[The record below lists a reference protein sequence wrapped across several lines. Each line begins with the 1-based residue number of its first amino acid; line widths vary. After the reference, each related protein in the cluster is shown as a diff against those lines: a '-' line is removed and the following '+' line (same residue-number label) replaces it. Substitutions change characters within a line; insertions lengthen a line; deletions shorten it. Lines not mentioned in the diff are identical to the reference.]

1 MIIAIDG
8 PAASG
13 KGTLAKR
20 IAAHYGFEH
29 LDTGVLYR
37 AVGRDVLK
45 AGHSLDDASA
55 AAKAAHSLDIST
67 FDDPEL
73 RNQTNS
79 DAASRVA
86 VIPEVRAALLQMQKN
101 FPRGKPGVV
110 VEGRDI
116 GTAVFPDADA
126 KLYITAS
133 LEERARRRFRELNV
147 AGENITYEAIYADL
161 EARDNRDQTRTAS
174 PLRIA
179 EDAHLLDTTKL
190 DIETALLAAVRLI
203 DAAMDRSK
211 CVLG

>member
-20 IAAHYGFEH
+20 IAAHYGYAY

-45 AGHSLDDASA
+45 VGNSLDDAAA
-55 AAKAAHSLDIST
+55 AAKAARSLDIST
-67 FDDPEL
+67 LDDPEL
-73 RNQTNS
+73 RNQTMS

-86 VIPEVRAALLQMQKN
+86 VIPEVRAALMQMQKN
-101 FPRGKPGVV
+101 FPKGKPGAVI
-110 VEGRDI
+110 EGRDI

-133 LEERARRRFRELNV
+133 LEERARRRFRELAA
-147 AGENITYEAIYADL
+147 AGENLTYEAIYADL
-161 EARDNRDQTRTAS
+161 EARDRRDQTRTVS

-190 DIETALLAAVRLI
+190 DIEAALLAAVRLI

-211 CVLG
+211 CALR

>member
-20 IAAHYGFEH
+20 IAAHYGYEH
-29 LDTGVLYR
+29 LDTGMLYR

-45 AGHSLDDASA
+45 AGQSLDDASA
-55 AAKAAHSLDIST
+55 AAVAARSLDVST

-86 VIPEVRAALLQMQKN
+86 VIPEVRTALLQMQKD
-101 FPRGKPGVV
+101 FPKGKPGVV

-133 LEERARRRFRELNV
+133 LEERAQRRFRELAG
-147 AGENITYEAIYADL
+147 AGENLTYEAIYADL
-161 EARDNRDQTRTAS
+161 EARDRRDQTRTAS

-190 DIETALLAAVRLI
+190 DIEAALLAAVRLI

-211 CVLG
+211 CASR

>member
-20 IAAHYGFEH
+20 IAAHYGYAY

-45 AGHSLDDASA
+45 AGRSLEDVSA
-55 AAKAAHSLDIST
+55 AAEAARSLDIST

-73 RNQTNS
+73 RSTTIS
-79 DAASRVA
+79 DAASKVA
-86 VIPEVRAALLQMQKN
+86 VIPAVREALMQMQKN
-101 FPRGKPGVV
+101 FPQGKSGAVI
-110 VEGRDI
+110 EGRDI
-116 GTAVFPDADA
+116 GTAIFPDADA

-133 LEERARRRFRELNV
+133 LEERARRRFAELAA

-161 EARDNRDQTRTAS
+161 EARDLRDQSRVVS

-179 EDAHLLDTTKL
+179 EDADLLDTTKL
-190 DIETALLAAVRLI
+190 DIEAALFAAVRLI

-211 CVLG
+211 CAFG

>member
-20 IAAHYGFEH
+20 IAAHYGYVH

-55 AAKAAHSLDIST
+55 AADAARSLDVST
-67 FDDPEL
+67 FNDPEL
-73 RNQTNS
+73 RGRIIG

-86 VIPEVRAALLQMQKN
+86 VIPEVRAALMQMQKE
-101 FPRGKPGVV
+101 FPKSKLGVV

-116 GTAVFPDADA
+116 GTVVFPNADA
-126 KLYITAS
+126 KLYIIAS
-133 LEERARRRFRELNV
+133 LEERARRRFREL
-147 AGENITYEAIYADL
+147 AEMGENLTYEAIYADL
-161 EARDNRDQTRTAS
+161 EARDRRDQTRIVS

-179 EDAHLLDTTKL
+179 EDAYLLDTTKL
-190 DIETALLAAVRLI
+190 DIETAFLAAVRLI
-203 DAAMDRSK
+203 DAAMGRSEN
-211 CVLG
+211 V

>member
-20 IAAHYGFEH
+20 IAAHYGYTH

-55 AAKAAHSLDIST
+55 AAKAARSLDTST
-67 FDDPEL
+67 LDDPEL
-73 RNQTNS
+73 RTETIS

-86 VIPEVRAALLQMQKN
+86 VIPEVRTALLQMQKD
-101 FPRGKPGVV
+101 FPKGKPGVV

-133 LEERARRRFRELNV
+133 LEERAHRRFREL
-147 AGENITYEAIYADL
+147 AGEGENLTYEAIYADL
-161 EARDNRDQTRTAS
+161 EARDSRDQTRTAS

-179 EDAHLLDTTKL
+179 DDAHLLDTTKL
-190 DIETALLAAVRLI
+190 DIEAALLAAVRLI

-211 CVLG
+211 CALG

>member
-20 IAAHYGFEH
+20 IAAHYGYAY

-45 AGHSLDDASA
+45 AGHSLDDADA
-55 AAKAAHSLDIST
+55 AAKAARSLDIST
-67 FDDPEL
+67 LDDPEL
-73 RNQTNS
+73 RNQTMS

-86 VIPEVRAALLQMQKN
+86 VIPEVRAALMQMQKN
-101 FPRGKPGVV
+101 FPKGKPGAVI
-110 VEGRDI
+110 EGRDI

-133 LEERARRRFRELNV
+133 LEERARRRFRELAA
-147 AGENITYEAIYADL
+147 AGENLTYEAIYADL
-161 EARDNRDQTRTAS
+161 EARDRRDQTRTVS

-190 DIETALLAAVRLI
+190 DIEAALLAAVRLI
-203 DAAMDRSK
+203 DAAMDRSR
-211 CVLG
+211 CALG

>member
-20 IAAHYGFEH
+20 IAAHYGYEH

-55 AAKAAHSLDIST
+55 AAKAARSLDVST

-73 RNQTNS
+73 RSETISN
-79 DAASRVA
+79 AASRVA
-86 VIPEVRAALLQMQKN
+86 VIPEVRAALLQMQKS
-101 FPRGKPGVV
+101 FPDSKPGVV

-133 LEERARRRFRELNV
+133 LEERARRRFRELAG

-161 EARDNRDQTRTAS
+161 EARDSRDQTRAAS

-190 DIETALLAAVRLI
+190 DIEAALLAAVRLI

-211 CVLG
+211 CA